1 MNDLVEKIKSLFSK
15 EGEGNKKIMFI
26 VLFLVAFFAYNI
38 FNSFKSK
45 DQGNVASVNNTEEVN
60 NINSTDNE
68 ILKEKAEEAK
78 KKDLEKS
85 GIAFKDEKP
94 EENKQDQTDKQS
106 QQNQQQ
112 VQQQVQQPDYLNSSL
127 NDPLLVKQQQ
137 DDKELKKMQLEIQKK
152 QLEMQ
157 EQMIKVSME
166 NQMKA
171 WALDQIG
178 KPVSYGSDDKGK
190 DTTNSNANV
199 GINNQ
204 LEMQGQASAEVYDLE
219 GTIMDDLRMPVGSKR
234 IARINTEKG
243 LILIGATATPT
254 GIVFDNNATMIK
266 NGKKIPVYV
275 QITDKDGN
283 SNLLTYVINKRNE
296 VVSKVAFLSFLQG
309 FAEGMVKSQI
319 TTSVGALGPVN
330 SNIVEGGL
338 RTGLARG
345 ASSGV
350 NAYVQEENRNLSN
363 LVNTIVL
370 LKGEKVKIMVVEGG
384 V

>member
-45 DQGNVASVNNTEEVN
+45 DQGNVSNVNNTEEVS
-60 NINSTDNE
+60 NINSTNNE

-78 KKDLEKS
+78 KEDLEKS
-85 GIAFKDEKP
+85 GIKFKDENP

-106 QQNQQQ
+106 QQNQLQA
-112 VQQQVQQPDYLNSSL
+112 QQPNNPNSL
-127 NDPLLVKQQQ
+127 TDPLLVKPQQ

-171 WALDQIG
+171 WALEQIG

-190 DTTNSNANV
+190 DTTNSNANAD
-199 GINNQ
+199 INNQ

-234 IARINTEKG
+234 IARINTDKG
-243 LILIGATATPT
+243 IILIGATATAT

-338 RTGLARG
+338 RTGLAKG

>member
-1 MNDLVEKIKSLFSK
+1 VRGGEMNDLVEKIKSLFSK

-26 VLFLVAFFAYNI
+26 VLFLIAFFAYNI

-45 DQGNVASVNNTEEVN
+45 DQGNVSNVNSTEEVS
-60 NINSTDNE
+60 NINSTNNE
-68 ILKEKAEEAK
+68 VLKEKAEETK

-94 EENKQDQTDKQS
+94 EENKQDQADKQS

-112 VQQQVQQPDYLNSSL
+112 VQQPDNLNSSL

-137 DDKELKKMQLEIQKK
+137 DDKELKKMQLEMQKK

-157 EQMIKVSME
+157 EQMIKVSMD

-178 KPVSYGSDDKGK
+178 KSVSYGSDDKGK
-190 DTTNSNANV
+190 DTTNSNV

-219 GTIMDDLRMPVGSKR
+219 GTIMDDLRMPVGGKR

-243 LILIGATATPT
+243 IILIGATATPT

-275 QITDKDGN
+275 QITDKNGN
-283 SNLLTYVINKRNE
+283 TNLLTYVINKRNE

-309 FAEGMVKSQI
+309 FSEGMVKSQI

-350 NAYVQEENRNLSN
+350 NAYVQEENRNLNN

-370 LKGEKVKIMVVEGG
+370 LKGEKVKIIVVEGG
-384 V
+384 I